1 MARGG
6 GWHWLPWGP
15 DLCGSHSEH
24 KVLLNEC
31 MVVEEPESRKLLPRK
46 AEVLSLVATVLA
58 SDSGGRWSWLTGFL
72 SRYLGWGRMGS
83 FIPEGNRGRK
93 KALRTGCGN
102 PP

>member
-72 SRYLGWGRMGS
+72 SRYLGWGGWEASSLR
-83 FIPEGNRGRK
+83 ETEEERK
-93 KALRTGCGN
+93 L
-102 PP
+102 